1 MLCAL
6 RAHSGSGSDLPFSLT
21 AKSAG
26 DGGVSNHQRACFGRG
41 KNALYKTFKKKLSSA
56 QGGRSGFFHTRDL
69 DLRTGE
75 HTVDPKSQFRG
86 RPCAPRVDGEAT
98 TLGVLRPS
106 GCRRGG
112 RRSQK
117 PRRPRVPVRR
127 RLQRPHFPGW
137 GCRSAK
143 PRPRGR
149 RRARRARGLGGSGVP
164 SPQELRAP
172 GRRWNPGAGCAP
184 RSREAARKERGGLRA
199 LEPVPIPRRPKM
211 RRTQGSRRRHSGPS
225 AGLRASDRPG
235 SAPRGETAPAPR
247 TRPPTGSRI
256 PAGSPPRTRPQASGS
271 CPNPER
277 RTRRR
282 GAAAHPSSIAEPR
295 AQTCGRAG
303 PSPAED
309 LS

>member
-21 AKSAG
+21 ANSAG
-26 DGGVSNHQRACFGRG
+26 DGGVSNHQRAYFGRG

-137 GCRSAK
+137 GWKGGFCPSGTL
-143 PRPRGR
+143 GR
-149 RRARRARGLGGSGVP
+149 Y
-164 SPQELRAP
+164 
-172 GRRWNPGAGCAP
+172 
-184 RSREAARKERGGLRA
+184 
-199 LEPVPIPRRPKM
+199 
-211 RRTQGSRRRHSGPS
+211 
-225 AGLRASDRPG
+225 
-235 SAPRGETAPAPR
+235 
-247 TRPPTGSRI
+247 
-256 PAGSPPRTRPQASGS
+256 
-271 CPNPER
+271 
-277 RTRRR
+277 
-282 GAAAHPSSIAEPR
+282 
-295 AQTCGRAG
+295 
-303 PSPAED
+303 
-309 LS
+309 

>member
-21 AKSAG
+21 ANSAG
-26 DGGVSNHQRACFGRG
+26 DGGVSNHQRAYFGRG

-256 PAGSPPRTRPQASGS
+256 PPGSPPRTRPQASGS

-277 RTRRR
+277 RTGRR

>member
-1 MLCAL
+1 M
-6 RAHSGSGSDLPFSLT
+6 
-21 AKSAG
+21 
-26 DGGVSNHQRACFGRG
+26 
-41 KNALYKTFKKKLSSA
+41 YKTFKKKLSSA

-271 CPNPER
+271 CANPER
-277 RTRRR
+277 RTGRR
-282 GAAAHPSSIAEPR
+282 GAAAHPSSIAGPR

-303 PSPAED
+303 PSPEED